1 MAVALHERAPG
12 DTFYANWAQ
21 REWAWFQGSGM
32 LTGSH
37 LVIDGLAACRPDLS
51 SPTWTYNQGV
61 LIGGL
66 VALARMTGS
75 REPLATAQRIAGA
88 VMDSQAL
95 SPHGILRD
103 PCEPSSCDEDQP
115 LFKGIFM
122 KNLKLLADQIDQAG
136 RASYR
141 QYLRHNAVAVWSNDR
156 RGDEFGLSWS
166 GPFDSASTAKQTS
179 ALDVL
184 NTQVSAHPAADPRVR
199 PQRCGPRRRGPARQP
214 KVPRSTRRRRRAPPP
229 RAAWHPGWMTTAGQ
243 AASAGRHRPA
253 PGPGGRP
260 RLEAPADPGA
270 LAGPGALAD
279 RTPADLGSPPS
290 AAGSEET
297 ISRLQ
302 QAMGSLGTAAM
313 MSMEQRLP
321 WFRSMSAENRSWIG
335 LVAQAGI
342 AAFVDW
348 VKHPERSR
356 SAVAGEVFG
365 TAPRELARA
374 VSLQQVVEMVRVT
387 IDVVEARVDELAAPG
402 GEAELRE
409 AVLHYTREVAFAAA
423 QVYART
429 AEASGAWDARLEA
442 LVVDSLVRGEIGE
455 GMHSWAS
462 ALNWSSAPVAVIVG
476 TAEGDEPEG
485 LIDELRVT
493 ARRARL
499 DLLAGVQGNKLVV
512 VIGGTDDPL
521 TAAQPVRRPVRRRAR
536 WWSGRW

>member
-1 MAVALHERAPG
+1 
-12 DTFYANWAQ
+12 
-21 REWAWFQGSGM
+21 
-32 LTGSH
+32 
-37 LVIDGLAACRPDLS
+37 
-51 SPTWTYNQGV
+51 
-61 LIGGL
+61 
-66 VALARMTGS
+66 
-75 REPLATAQRIAGA
+75 
-88 VMDSQAL
+88 
-95 SPHGILRD
+95 
-103 PCEPSSCDEDQP
+103 
-115 LFKGIFM
+115 
-122 KNLKLLADQIDQAG
+122 
-136 RASYR
+136 
-141 QYLRHNAVAVWSNDR
+141 
-156 RGDEFGLSWS
+156 
-166 GPFDSASTAKQTS
+166 
-179 ALDVL
+179 
-184 NTQVSAHPAADPRVR
+184 
-199 PQRCGPRRRGPARQP
+199 
-214 KVPRSTRRRRRAPPP
+214 
-229 RAAWHPGWMTTAGQ
+229 MTTAGQ
-243 AASAGRHRPA
+243 AASAGG
-253 PGPGGRP
+253 PGPPRGRGGPAR
-260 RLEAPADPGA
+260 RETPADPGA
-270 LAGPGALAD
+270 LAAPGASAN
-279 RTPADLGSPPS
+279 LGSPPP
-290 AAGSEET
+290 AGRVREET

-313 MSMEQRLP
+313 TSMEQRLP
-321 WFRSMSAENRSWIG
+321 WFRGMSAENRSWIG

-423 QVYART
+423 RVYART
-429 AEASGAWDARLEA
+429 AEARGAWDARLEA

-455 GMHSWAS
+455 GVHSWAS
-462 ALNWSSAPVAVIVG
+462 ALSWSSAPVAVIVG

-521 TAAQPVRRPVRRRAR
+521 TAAHQFAGRFGQGPLVVGPVVTDLYAAASSAAAALAGMRAAPAWPDAPRPVLASDLLPERALDGDETARAELVEEVYEPLLSGGSALIDTVMTYLEQGFSLEAAARMLFVHPNTVRYRLRRVSELTGLIPTR
-536 WWSGRW
+536 GRGGFTLWVAIVLGRLIHKRT